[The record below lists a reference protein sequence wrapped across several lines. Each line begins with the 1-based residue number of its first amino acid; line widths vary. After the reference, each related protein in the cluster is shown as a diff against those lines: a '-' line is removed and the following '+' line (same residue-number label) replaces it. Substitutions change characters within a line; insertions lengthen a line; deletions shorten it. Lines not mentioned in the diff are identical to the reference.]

1 MLQVFENNGLRLQ
14 SHINFDVKGIV
25 SHNKKNRTNV
35 KVDYAK
41 FHLLSNAFCSENLLN
56 AFSAVEEFQN
66 DLVDFL
72 NNPFT
77 DLIKKSKVVKLNVK
91 MESFRKLNKFYNQ
104 VISEDQKK

>member
-1 MLQVFENNGLRLQ
+1 M
-14 SHINFDVKGIV
+14 
-25 SHNKKNRTNV
+25 